1 MKKYQTIITYLVS
14 SGLSFVVDLGIF
26 TLIYHLIDNILISSY
41 IARIFSSIFN
51 FLFNKYIVF
60 KNKKK
65 KDFKAMIEYF
75 VLVLINITIS
85 GTLVTKLYK
94 LIHFNVT
101 IIKALIDGIIFVV
114 NYILQ
119 KLVIFKN

>member
-14 SGLSFVVDLGIF
+14 SGLSFVVDLSIF
-26 TLIYHLIDNILISSY
+26 TLVQYLIGNILISSY
-41 IARIFSSIFN
+41 IARVFSSVFN
-51 FLFNKYIVF
+51 FLFNKNIVF
-60 KNKKK
+60 KNQKKR
-65 KDFKAMIEYF
+65 DFKAMIEYF

-101 IIKALIDGIIFVV
+101 IIKALIDAIIFVV

>member
-14 SGLSFVVDLGIF
+14 SGLSFVVDLSLF
-26 TLIYHLIDNILISSY
+26 TLVQYLIGNILISSY
-41 IARIFSSIFN
+41 IARVFSSIFN

-60 KNKKK
+60 KNQKKR
-65 KDFKAMIEYF
+65 DFRAMIEYF

-101 IIKALIDGIIFVV
+101 IIKALIDTIIFVV

>member
-14 SGLSFVVDLGIF
+14 SGLSFVVDLSIF
-26 TLIYHLIDNILISSY
+26 TLVQYLIGNILISSY
-41 IARIFSSIFN
+41 IARVFSSVFN

-60 KNKKK
+60 KNQKKR
-65 KDFKAMIEYF
+65 DFRAMIEYF

-101 IIKALIDGIIFVV
+101 IIKALIDAIIFVV

>member
-1 MKKYQTIITYLVS
+1 MKKYQTIITYLLS

-26 TLIYHLIDNILISSY
+26 TLVNHLIDNILISSY
-41 IARIFSSIFN
+41 IARVFSSTFN
-51 FLFNKYIVF
+51 FLANKYFVF
-60 KNKKK
+60 KNRKK
-65 KDFKAMIEYF
+65 KDYKAMIEYF
-75 VLVLINITIS
+75 ILVLINITIS
-85 GTLVTKLYK
+85 GTLVTKIYK

-101 IIKALIDGIIFVV
+101 VIKALIDTIIFVI